1 MDSLVI
7 TSYSIH
13 YTKLYEVDDSRADAP
28 TGAGRISVPLFVVEN
43 SADDAAPASH
53 PKLVYD
59 AAPQTDREF
68 HLIKGATHYYKGQPE
83 LLAEA
88 VS

>member
-1 MDSLVI
+1 
-7 TSYSIH
+7 
-13 YTKLYEVDDSRADAP
+13 
-28 TGAGRISVPLFVVEN
+28 VPLLVVEN

-68 HLIKGATHYYKGQPE
+68 QVIKGASHYYKGQPE
-83 LLAEA
+83 LLAESVA
-88 VS
+88 ITTGWMAKKGLLA